1 MDEKITSLPGNNIVI
16 IYIFPSIMKIVLFE
30 KGEVIIKRKK
40 AQPSRDYSTI
50 GNKDNKVQLIFE
62 DGKVYLKVSN
72 PKTGLVYIYSHIKDY
87 TNPDVNQTNAK
98 GVHAILLVTTL
109 KKEPSPYVFIFG
121 EEGVAALFYANL
133 VLAAK
138 AAKEDNVSESDSDD
152 LEDLLEANEND
163 SDDSE
168 DEDDIFTATQDFNVG
183 ARALAQEL
191 LASYK

>member
-1 MDEKITSLPGNNIVI
+1 
-16 IYIFPSIMKIVLFE
+16 MKVVLFE
-30 KGEVIIKRKK
+30 QGEVTIKRKK
-40 AQPSRDYSTI
+40 AQPSRDYLTI

-62 DGKVYLKVSN
+62 DGKVHLKVFN

-121 EEGVAALFYANL
+121 EDGVAALFHANL
-133 VLAAK
+133 VLAAR
-138 AAKEDNVSESDSDD
+138 AAKADKVSESDSDD
-152 LEDLLEANEND
+152 SDNLLEVNEND
-163 SDDSE
+163 SDDSDDS
-168 DEDDIFTATQDFNVG
+168 DEDSSRGSNDIFTATQDFNVG
-183 ARALAQEL
+183 ARARAQEL

>member
-1 MDEKITSLPGNNIVI
+1 
-16 IYIFPSIMKIVLFE
+16 MKVVLFE
-30 KGEVIIKRKK
+30 QGEVTIKRKK

-62 DGKVYLKVSN
+62 DGNVYLKVSN
-72 PKTGLVYIYSHIKDY
+72 AKTGLVYIYSHIKDY
-87 TNPDVNQTNAK
+87 ANPGVNEKNAK
-98 GVHAILLVTTL
+98 GVLAILLVTTL
-109 KKEPSPYVFIFG
+109 KKQPSPYVFIFG

-138 AAKEDNVSESDSDD
+138 AAKEDKVSESDSDD
-152 LEDLLEANEND
+152 LESLLEVNEND

-168 DEDDIFTATQDFNVG
+168 EKDLDDSEDEDSSRGSNDIFIATQDFNVG
-183 ARALAQEL
+183 AQARAQEL